1 MKSRQIGESD
11 VGGGNQNRPH
21 LMFDLLTD
29 VRYAARRLASRPG
42 YTLIMLAT
50 LGLAIGATTA
60 VFTVVDETLL
70 RLAPFAFADRLVD
83 VMDINRTT
91 RAGGSTLTPEKIVGW
106 QESMLFERL
115 EGYAPRQFDLV
126 GDGEPERLFGLLV
139 TTGLFPML
147 GVQPALGRGSRR
159 MRGGRSP
166 RKSS

>member
-1 MKSRQIGESD
+1 
-11 VGGGNQNRPH
+11 
-21 LMFDLLTD
+21 MFDLLTD

-91 RAGGSTLTPEKIVGW
+91 RAGGSSLTPEKIVGW
-106 QESMLFERL
+106 QESRLFERL
-115 EGYAPRQFDLV
+115 EGYSPRQFDLV

-147 GVQPALGRGSRR
+147 GVQPALGRGFASDE
-159 MRGGRSP
+159 GRSP